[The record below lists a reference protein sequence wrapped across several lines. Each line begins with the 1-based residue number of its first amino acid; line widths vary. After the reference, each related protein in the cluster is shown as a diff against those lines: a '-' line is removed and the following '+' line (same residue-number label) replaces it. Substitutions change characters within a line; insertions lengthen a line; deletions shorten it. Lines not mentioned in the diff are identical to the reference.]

1 MSSLLISILPL
12 LGIVVGATLQ
22 FLLSRTQEANRQ
34 RQNLRITAY
43 VDYLRGVTTTGQAQ
57 KRGDNAE
64 EAKGN
69 ALMADAKARICVYGA
84 DDTLRALAEFSR
96 AGAKLSARQGA
107 DAFLALCEAMRREM
121 RGKGVSRD
129 DIARV
134 LFGFELKDFAL
145 RGELL
150 AAEPET
156 DGLS

>member
-1 MSSLLISILPL
+1 MSSWLITILPL

-22 FLLSRTQEANRQ
+22 FLLSRTQEANKQ

-43 VDYLRGVTTTGQAQ
+43 VDYLRGVTTTSQAQ
-57 KRGDNAE
+57 QRRDVAE

-84 DDTLRALAEFSR
+84 DDTLRALATFSR
-96 AGAKLSARQGA
+96 VGAQLSTRQGA
-107 DAFLALCEAMRREM
+107 DAFLGLCETMRGEM
-121 RGKGVSRD
+121 RGTGVSRD

-145 RGELL
+145 GGESLG
-150 AAEPET
+150 T
-156 DGLS
+156 K